1 MTSPYPR
8 IFHALAPSPAG
19 GLESVVQMHARGW
32 AELGGEVA
40 VALML
45 DTGAPLPPG
54 WEELQGA
61 GVRLLTHRLPPR
73 AYLRERTQYLG
84 WLREFQPAVVHAH
97 GYRAD
102 LVAGSAARAL
112 GLPRVSTVH
121 GFTGGDWKNRL
132 YERLQLRAFRQF
144 GAVIAVSRPIRDR
157 LLRQGLPAERIAV
170 IPNAWAPAPPS
181 PRGPAR
187 ARLGLKDT
195 DFAIG
200 WVGRLSAEK
209 GADVFLAA
217 LAAGAGRDAV
227 PVIVGDG
234 RERAALERQAAD
246 LGLGARVRWAGMV
259 PQAAALFPGFDCYV
273 LSSRTEGTP
282 IALFEAMA
290 AGVPIVATRVGGVPD
305 VLTESEA
312 LLVPPEDPAA
322 LAVAITAV
330 RQDPAAAA
338 ARAARAGEVLARR
351 FAPGPWLEQHLALYR
366 AIAARSSKDL
376 ACT

>member
-1 MTSPYPR
+1 
-8 IFHALAPSPAG
+8 
-19 GLESVVQMHARGW
+19 MHSRGW

-45 DTGAPLPPG
+45 DAGAPLPPG

-61 GVRLLTHRLPPR
+61 GVRVLSHRLPPR
-73 AYLRERTQYLG
+73 AYLRERAQYLA
-84 WLREFQPAVVHAH
+84 WIREFRPTVVHSH

-102 LVAGSAARAL
+102 LIAGSAAGAL
-112 GLPRVSTVH
+112 GIPRVSTVH

-132 YERLQLRAFRQF
+132 YERLQLRAFRRF
-144 GAVIAVSRPIRDR
+144 ATVIAVSRPLKER
-157 LLRQGLPAERIAV
+157 LIRQGLPADRIAV
-170 IPNAWAPAPPS
+170 IPNAWAPVPPT

-187 ARLGLKDT
+187 ARLGLTDS

-209 GADVFLAA
+209 GGDVFLAA

-234 RERAALERQAAD
+234 RERPALERQAAD
-246 LGLGARVRWAGMV
+246 LGLAGLVRWTGMV

-305 VLTESEA
+305 VITESEA
-312 LLVPPEDPAA
+312 LLVPSEDPAA
-322 LAVAITAV
+322 LAQGIIAV
-330 RQDPAAAA
+330 RRDPAAAA
-338 ARAARAGEVLARR
+338 TRAARAREVLTRR
-351 FAPGPWLEQHLALYR
+351 FAPGPWLERHLALYR
-366 AIAARSSKDL
+366 AIAARRSKDL